1 MKVIATYSIKGGVG
15 KTAAAVN
22 LAYLAARDGEPSLLW
37 DLDPQGSATF
47 LLRVRP
53 KVKGGARAIVG
64 RRRSLDSM
72 IKATDFA
79 NFDLV
84 PADLS
89 YRHLDLAL
97 DRTKRP
103 SEQLADLLAP
113 LADDYSYV
121 FLDCAPS
128 MSLVSESIF
137 GAADVLLVPTV
148 PTTLSVRTLDQ
159 LEDFLASNG
168 ANGGKAAKRG
178 NARSTA
184 KRTKG
189 GGRSPRVLTFFS
201 LADRRKRLHRD
212 VMMSLGD
219 RSDVLEA
226 AVPSATEVEQ
236 MGQHRAPVVDFA
248 PRSRATRSYEDLW
261 RDIQKA
267 TG

>member
-22 LAYLAARDGEPSLLW
+22 LAYLAAREGEPSLLW
-37 DLDPQGSATF
+37 DLDPQGAATY

-53 KVKGGARAIVG
+53 KVKGGARAIV
-64 RRRSLDSM
+64 RRKRPVDSS
-72 IKATDFA
+72 IKSTDFA

-97 DRTKRP
+97 DRTKNP
-103 SEQLADLLAP
+103 TEQLADLLQP
-113 LADDYSYV
+113 LADEYSYV

-128 MSLVSESIF
+128 MSLVTESIF
-137 GAADVLLVPTV
+137 GAADVLLVPTI

-159 LEDFLASNG
+159 LRQFLDND
-168 ANGGKAAKRG
+168 GKK
-178 NARSTA
+178 S
-184 KRTKG
+184 KK
-189 GGRSPRVLTFFS
+189 SPTVLTFFS

-212 VMMSLGD
+212 VMAALGD
-219 RSDVLEA
+219 RPDVLEA

-236 MGQHRAPVVDFA
+236 MGRHRAPVAEFA
-248 PRSRATRSYEDLW
+248 PSSRAARCYADLW
-261 RDIQKA
+261 SAIRKA
-267 TG
+267 TE

>member
-22 LAYLAARDGEPSLLW
+22 LAYLAAREGEPSLLW
-37 DLDPQGSATF
+37 DLDPQGAATY

-53 KVKGGARAIVG
+53 KVKGGARAIV
-64 RRRSLDSM
+64 RRKRPVDSS
-72 IKATDFA
+72 IKSTDFA

-97 DRTKRP
+97 DRTKKP
-103 SEQLADLLAP
+103 TEQLADLLQP
-113 LADDYSYV
+113 LADEYSFV

-128 MSLVSESIF
+128 MSLVTESIF
-137 GAADVLLVPTV
+137 GAADVLLVPTI

-159 LEDFLASNG
+159 LRQFLDND
-168 ANGGKAAKRG
+168 GKK
-178 NARSTA
+178 S
-184 KRTKG
+184 KK
-189 GGRSPRVLTFFS
+189 SPTVLTFFS

-212 VMMSLGD
+212 VMAALGD
-219 RSDVLEA
+219 RPDVLEA

-236 MGQHRAPVVDFA
+236 MGRHRAPVAEFA
-248 PRSRATRSYEDLW
+248 PSSRAARCYADLW
-261 RDIQKA
+261 SAIRKA
-267 TG
+267 TE

>member
-1 MKVIATYSIKGGVG
+1 VKVFATYSIKGGVG

-22 LAYLAARDGEPSLLW
+22 LAYLAAREGEPALLW

-53 KVKGGARAIVG
+53 KVKGGAKAIV
-64 RRRSLDSM
+64 RRKRPIDAS
-72 IKATDFA
+72 IKATDFP

-103 SEQLADLLAP
+103 TEQLADLLSP
-113 LADDYSYV
+113 LADEYSYV

-128 MSLVSESIF
+128 MSLVSESVF
-137 GAADVLLVPTV
+137 GAADVLLVPTI
-148 PTTLSVRTLDQ
+148 PTTLSVRTLEQ
-159 LEDFLASNG
+159 LGDFLGSKKAKGSKNG
-168 ANGGKAAKRG
+168 
-178 NARSTA
+178 S
-184 KRTKG
+184 
-189 GGRSPRVLTFFS
+189 SPTILTFFS

-212 VMMSLGD
+212 VMAALSA
-219 RSDVLEA
+219 RPDVLEA

-236 MGQHRAPVVDFA
+236 MGTHRAPVSVFA
-248 PRSRATRSYEDLW
+248 PSSRAARSYDELW
-261 RDIQKA
+261 RAIRKA
-267 TG
+267 TD

>member
-22 LAYLAARDGEPSLLW
+22 LAYLAAREGEPSLLW
-37 DLDPQGSATF
+37 DLDPQGAATY

-53 KVKGGARAIVG
+53 KVKGGARAIV
-64 RRRSLDSM
+64 RRKRPVDSS
-72 IKATDFA
+72 IKSTDFA

-97 DRTKRP
+97 DRTKKP
-103 SEQLADLLAP
+103 TEQLADLLQP
-113 LADDYSYV
+113 LADEYSYV

-137 GAADVLLVPTV
+137 GAADVLLVPTI

-159 LEDFLASNG
+159 LRQFLGND
-168 ANGGKAAKRG
+168 GKKSR
-178 NARSTA
+178 
-184 KRTKG
+184 K
-189 GGRSPRVLTFFS
+189 SPTVLTFFS

-212 VMMSLGD
+212 VMAALGE
-219 RSDVLEA
+219 RPDVLEA

-236 MGQHRAPVVDFA
+236 MGRHRAPVAEFA
-248 PRSRATRSYEDLW
+248 PSSRAARCYADLW
-261 RDIQKA
+261 SAIRKA
-267 TG
+267 TE

>member
-1 MKVIATYSIKGGVG
+1 MKVFATYSIKGGVG

-37 DLDPQGSATF
+37 DLDPQGAATF
-47 LLRVRP
+47 LLRVKP
-53 KVKGGARAIVG
+53 KVKGGAQAMVR
-64 RRRSLDSM
+64 RRRSIDEA

-103 SEQLADLLAP
+103 ERQLADLLSP
-113 LADDYSYV
+113 LAEEYSYV

-137 GAADVLLVPTV
+137 GAADVLLVPTI
-148 PTTLSVRTLDQ
+148 PTTLSVRTLEQ
-159 LEDFLASNG
+159 LGDFLDGQSDV
-168 ANGGKAAKRG
+168 
-178 NARSTA
+178 
-184 KRTKG
+184 
-189 GGRSPRVLTFFS
+189 SPKILTFFS

-212 VMMSLGD
+212 VMAALSA
-219 RSDVLEA
+219 RSDVLEDS
-226 AVPSATEVEQ
+226 VPSATEVEQ
-236 MGQHRAPVVDFA
+236 MGKHRAPVAEYA
-248 PRSRATRSYEDLW
+248 PTSRAARCYEGLW
-261 RDIQKA
+261 RAIRKA
-267 TG
+267 TD